1 MVSFGKKAK
10 KESASSE
17 AAVSSIPVPPAENS
31 LVIDLPEGQ
40 KLVLGRMEDGTVIEV
55 ATWRGTGR
63 PDSRTNRLMLGVS
76 STVSPPASS
85 DPSEEVESPTNFV
98 GRVLQGLL
106 KSMSHLFGTLRARSV
121 NLISDWIRKVKV
133 HVSKRGDLTPKIDI
147 PVGKNLKD
155 SGKGI
160 EDFEFDK
167 WLQSIEREL
176 PNDGEVTPSSKNLS
190 AEMPRSEQGVK
201 KVSHKGSPGRKKTPI
216 KKSQKR
222 K

>member
-1 MVSFGKKAK
+1 MVSFGKKSK
-10 KESASSE
+10 KEPTSSE

-76 STVSPPASS
+76 STVSPSTSS
-85 DPSEEVESPTNFV
+85 EPTQKEESTINLAERIRN
-98 GRVLQGLL
+98 LL
-106 KSMSHLFGTLRARSV
+106 LINMTRLFGFLRTHSLV
-121 NLISDWIRKVKV
+121 LISKVKARIL
-133 HVSKRGDLTPKIDI
+133 KKDDLRPTLDVPADESR
-147 PVGKNLKD
+147 KD
-155 SGKGI
+155 TGKGI

-167 WLQSIEREL
+167 WLQSIERAL
-176 PNDGEVTPSSKNLS
+176 PNDEEVAAAPKNLS
-190 AEMPRSEQGVK
+190 AKTSRSDQVVK
-201 KVSHKGSPGRKKTPI
+201 RVGDKVSPRGNRPI